1 MNKQMRRYIASS
13 LKDLR
18 RIALSTKQDDVDG
31 RAAALQELEDILEEN
46 QENLDNYTESLKCR
60 ESVQTQIESQDLME
74 EYLSDLKS
82 WYDDLDDGNKD
93 EDDEDEL
100 FDLLDNIEQESY
112 N

>member
-18 RIALSTKQDDVDG
+18 RIALSTEQDDVDD
-31 RAAALQELEDILEEN
+31 RASALQELEDILEEN
-46 QENLDNYTESLKCR
+46 RDNLDNYPEALQNTER
-60 ESVQTQIESQDLME
+60 VQAQMESQDLME

-82 WYDDLDDGNKD
+82 WYDDLDAGNKD
-93 EDDEDEL
+93 ENDEDEL

>member
-1 MNKQMRRYIASS
+1 M
-13 LKDLR
+13 
-18 RIALSTKQDDVDG
+18 DDRV
-31 RAAALQELEDILEEN
+31 AALQELEDILEEN
-46 QENLDNYTESLKCR
+46 RDNLDNYTEALQNTER
-60 ESVQTQIESQDLME
+60 VRTQMESQDLME

-100 FDLLDNIEQESY
+100 FDLLDNIEQESF

>member
-18 RIALSTKQDDVDG
+18 RIALSTEQDDVDD
-31 RAAALQELEDILEEN
+31 RAAALQELENILEEN
-46 QENLDNYTESLKCR
+46 RDNLDNYTEALQNTER
-60 ESVQTQIESQDLME
+60 VQTQMESQDLME

-100 FDLLDNIEQESY
+100 LDLLDNIEQESF

>member
-1 MNKQMRRYIASS
+1 MRRYIASS

-18 RIALSTKQDDVDG
+18 RIALSTEQDDVDD
-31 RAAALQELEDILEEN
+31 RAAALQELEDTLEEN
-46 QENLDNYTESLKCR
+46 RDNLDNYTEALQNTER
-60 ESVQTQIESQDLME
+60 VRTQMESQDLME

-93 EDDEDEL
+93 KGDEDEL
-100 FDLLDNIEQESY
+100 FDLLDNIEQESF

>member
-1 MNKQMRRYIASS
+1 MNKQMRRCIASS

-18 RIALSTKQDDVDG
+18 RIALSTERADVDD
-31 RAAALQELEDILEEN
+31 RVAALQELEDILEEN
-46 QENLDNYTESLKCR
+46 RDNLDNYTEALQNTER
-60 ESVQTQIESQDLME
+60 VRTQMESQDLME

-100 FDLLDNIEQESY
+100 FDLLDNIEQESF